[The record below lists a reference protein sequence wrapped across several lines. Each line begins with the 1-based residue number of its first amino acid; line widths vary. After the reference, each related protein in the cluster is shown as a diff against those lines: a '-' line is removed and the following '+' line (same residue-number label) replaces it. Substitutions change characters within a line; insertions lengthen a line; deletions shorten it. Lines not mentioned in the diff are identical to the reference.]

1 MKKTNIAK
9 LMKTN
14 WEISA
19 EDSEAILKYEVNK
32 FTNYLKMK
40 GRRNST
46 ILGYVSNIKRFLRF
60 VGNSKATPQ
69 DVDRFY
75 DFIISSN
82 VSRSTF
88 NQYSYSIRAYF
99 DMNGE
104 KINFK
109 RMAVNN
115 QIPYYFSKEE
125 VVKIFSV
132 IRNQKHLALLKTM
145 FYGCLRSSELANL
158 LDEDVNFKDLTIRV
172 REGKGGKD
180 GIVFI
185 TSECAATLKKY
196 LMVRPKY
203 LIDGKQYLFF
213 TDFGNKYSREDI
225 YRLFINYKRLAG
237 IEKRGGAHTWSRHS
251 PGTLMVKNGCDI
263 RIVQQV
269 LRHSDIRTSLRY
281 CFIEDTT
288 RRERYEKSL
297 VL

>member
-1 MKKTNIAK
+1 MKKTNITK
-9 LMKTN
+9 LIKTN

-19 EDSEAILKYEVNK
+19 EDSDVILKYEVNK

-46 ILGYVSNIKRFLRF
+46 ILGYVSNITRFLKF
-60 VGNSKATPQ
+60 VGNSQATPE

-75 DFIISSN
+75 DLIISSN

-99 DMNGE
+99 DMKGE
-104 KINFK
+104 KVNFK

-115 QIPYYFSKEE
+115 HIPYYFSKDD
-125 VVKIFSV
+125 VIKIFSV

-145 FYGCLRSSELANL
+145 FYGCLRSSEAANL

-172 REGKGGKD
+172 RNGKGGKD

-196 LMVRPKY
+196 LAIRPKY
-203 LIDGKQYLFF
+203 LVDGKQYLFF
-213 TDFGNKYSREDI
+213 TDYGNKYGREDI
-225 YRLFINYKRLAG
+225 YRLFIDYKKMAG
-237 IEKRGGAHTWSRHS
+237 ISKRGGPHVWSRHT
-251 PGTLMVKNGCDI
+251 PGTLMIANGCDI

-281 CFIEDTT
+281 CFVEDQT
-288 RRERYEKSL
+288 RRERYEKCL
-297 VL
+297 IL